1 MAAGMLRQMSE
12 GAVLVYKIHRASSN
26 VTILDDD
33 AIRSMLEQEDKPDKE
48 IGGEE
53 NDDEERVV
61 NESDHSTDSEIDG
74 DQLQNSDR
82 SNHSESSNED
92 DENYY
97 LCKDK
102 VTKWYKNPCVS
113 KFAKTPSRN
122 LLKFLPGPRNNA
134 SHIEDKLQAF
144 LLLITDEMIEEIV
157 GCTNMYI
164 TAVQSNYD
172 RKRDAKIATKTELMA
187 FLGLLVLSGVK
198 RAGHVSFPEL
208 WATDG
213 GGKKIFRACMSYNCF
228 LFLLLAIRFD
238 ERMTRSQRKETDKLA
253 AIRYILDEF
262 VQNCKNTYCLTEFL
276 TIDETLVSFRGRC
289 SFIQYIPKNR
299 QSTV

>member
-1 MAAGMLRQMSE
+1 MARRIRS
-12 GAVLVYKIHRASSN
+12 
-26 VTILDDD
+26 LDDD
-33 AIRSMLEQEDKPDKE
+33 AIRAILEQEDESDEE
-48 IGGEE
+48 IGQE
-53 NDDEERVV
+53 NDNEERVV

-82 SNHSESSNED
+82 STHSESSDED

-97 LCKDK
+97 LCKDR

-113 KFAKTPSRN
+113 KFAKTSSRN

-134 SHIEDKLQAF
+134 RHIEDELQAF

-172 RKRDAKIATKTELMA
+172 RERDAIITTKTELMA

-198 RAGHVSFPEL
+198 RLG
-208 WATDG
+208 
-213 GGKKIFRACMSYNCF
+213 M
-228 LFLLLAIRFD
+228 
-238 ERMTRSQRKETDKLA
+238 
-253 AIRYILDEF
+253 
-262 VQNCKNTYCLTEFL
+262 
-276 TIDETLVSFRGRC
+276 
-289 SFIQYIPKNR
+289 
-299 QSTV
+299 